1 MNMSHNNNQTAA
13 IALQNLESQATSLQ
27 KEQRIDLFLGGVIL
41 TISIIGC
48 YLILGGDTSLIDA
61 SFSATS
67 KASLLR

>member
-13 IALQNLESQATSLQ
+13 IALQNLDSQATSLQ

-41 TISIIGC
+41 TISILGC
-48 YLILGGDTSLIDA
+48 YLVLGGDTSLIDA
-61 SFSATS
+61 SLTATS

>member
-13 IALQNLESQATSLQ
+13 IALQNLDSQATSLQ

>member
-13 IALQNLESQATSLQ
+13 IALQNLESQANSLQ

-61 SFSATS
+61 SFTATS